1 MSVER
6 RSLRRFV
13 TVALAVPVI
22 LAVYAAVF
30 VSRLGRTLRLT
41 VAGLAGATV
50 IGSVY
55 ADAAIRHSPVRATPL
70 RAAGVMAL
78 AVTLLGASVAPTP
91 TLARKPVEA
100 VIAAA
105 QSYVG
110 TPYRLGAEGPNRVDC
125 SGLVF
130 RVFADAGELPRVS
143 GKRLRAVGYFRWFSS
158 RGLASR
164 TEGRRGDLVIYD
176 DGDHMGIYLGGGKV
190 LSALTSGVTVHGLR
204 AISVKFTAFLNVQ
217 WGKGDGTGGEGKNE
231 DQTTKDGNKGKKTD
245 NNEREGKAAGADGET
260 VDGEGEAV
268 AGSTDEAPQGR
279 LLRGVATGTLNLRRA
294 PGPDEKI
301 TGIVG
306 KASEF
311 KVLGT
316 GSSPS
321 GALWLNVRMANGKAG
336 WIWAHW
342 TRIMER

>member
-22 LAVYAAVF
+22 LAVYAAIF
-30 VSRLGRTLRLT
+30 APRLGRTLRLT

-55 ADAAIRHSPVRATPL
+55 ADEALRRAPARATPI
-70 RAAGVMAL
+70 RAA
-78 AVTLLGASVAPTP
+78 
-91 TLARKPVEA
+91 A
-100 VIAAA
+100 VIALAIMLAGTSASPAPAA
-105 QSYVG
+105 AAKPAEQMIAAAREYVG
-110 TPYRLGAEGPNRVDC
+110 IPYRLGATGPGRFDC
-125 SGLVF
+125 SGLIF
-130 RVFADAGELPRVS
+130 RVFADAGQLPRVS
-143 GKRLRAVGYFRWFSS
+143 GKRLRAVGYFRWFQT
-158 RGLASR
+158 RGLASK
-164 TEGRRGDLVIYD
+164 EGRRGDLVVYD
-176 DGDHMGIYLGGGKV
+176 DGSHIGIYIGDNKV
-190 LSALTSGVTVHGLR
+190 ISALTSGVTVHGLR
-204 AISVKFTAFLNVQ
+204 DIGLKVTAFLNVR
-217 WGKGDGTGGEGKNE
+217 WNKGDGTGGDTDGASDATDGSKKDKKRNRQKE
-231 DQTTKDGNKGKKTD
+231 D
-245 NNEREGKAAGADGET
+245 KAAGAVDGT
-260 VDGEGEAV
+260 ADGEGEAV
-268 AGSTDEAPQGR
+268 ADGTDEAAPGR

-301 TGIVG
+301 TGIVT
-306 KASEF
+306 KDSEF

-342 TRIMER
+342 TRIQGR